1 MRVIVPFGR
10 GNKTSVA
17 FVYEMIDKIDVDYEI
32 KDILEIIDN
41 KRLISD
47 ELMDLAFFMS
57 KTYMSPIQASLKQVM
72 PPTNIKNIKT
82 FFYSK
87 SKEDSEILNFISNS
101 KTMEEITNRFGKFNE
116 EIFNLVDEG
125 KN

>member
-10 GNKTSVA
+10 GNKTNVA

-32 KDILEIIDN
+32 KNILEIIDN

-57 KTYMSPIQASLKQVM
+57 KTYMLSL
-72 PPTNIKNIKT
+72 IHI
-82 FFYSK
+82 
-87 SKEDSEILNFISNS
+87 
-101 KTMEEITNRFGKFNE
+101 
-116 EIFNLVDEG
+116 
-125 KN
+125 

>member
-17 FVYEMIDKIDVDYEI
+17 FVYEMIENIDVDYEI
-32 KDILEIIDN
+32 KDILEIIDD

-57 KTYMSPIQASLKQVM
+57 ETY
-72 PPTNIKNIKT
+72 IKT
-82 FFYSK
+82 G
-87 SKEDSEILNFISNS
+87 NA
-101 KTMEEITNRFGKFNE
+101 TNRY
-116 EIFNLVDEG
+116 
-125 KN
+125 